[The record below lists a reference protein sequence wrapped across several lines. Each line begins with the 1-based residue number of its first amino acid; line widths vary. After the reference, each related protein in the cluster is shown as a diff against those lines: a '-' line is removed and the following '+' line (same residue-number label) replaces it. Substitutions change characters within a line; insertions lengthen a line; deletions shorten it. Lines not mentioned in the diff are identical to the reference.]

1 MRPEISIDQCQLYKC
16 RSKKRLAEILYLER
30 ADLDEIPAWAKY
42 RIGHLE
48 KDDGSTR
55 VIYSPCKKL
64 KTVQKRIKRLLERI
78 RKPSWVFSGTKG
90 KCHVD
95 NAMHHAG
102 NTYFVLSDIAR
113 FYESCTR
120 DAVYKFFLD
129 KMKTSPDVAGL
140 LADITTLE
148 TEGKTVIPTGSPSG
162 QLLAFFSY
170 KEMFDELEELASRHG
185 CRLSLYVDDL
195 TISSNTPIANPK
207 NLQKQLARIMAS
219 YGHSIKWSKTRY
231 VKPSEFKVVTG
242 VAIGPD
248 GEPHIPNNLGRE
260 IIGGLQDALGGDCL
274 SQASTLGRINAARQI
289 VEGSFPEVERV
300 LCDDRRCSPQDIHGQ
315 IP

>member
-1 MRPEISIDQCQLYKC
+1 MRPEITIDQCQLYKC
-16 RSKKRLAEILYLER
+16 RSKKRLAEILYIER
-30 ADLDEIPAWAKY
+30 ADFNDIPTWATY
-42 RIGHLE
+42 RISHLE
-48 KDDGSTR
+48 KGDGGTR
-55 VIYSPCKKL
+55 AIYSPCERL

-102 NTYFVLSDIAR
+102 NTYFVLSDIAE

-120 DAVYKFFLD
+120 DAVYKFFLNE
-129 KMKTSPDVAGL
+129 MKTSPDVAGL

-148 TEGKTVIPTGSPSG
+148 TNGKTIIPTGSPSG

-170 KEMFDELEELASRHG
+170 REMFDELEELAARHG

-207 NLQKQLARIMAS
+207 SLQKQLARIMAS

-248 GEPHIPNNLGRE
+248 GAPHIPNNLGRA

-300 LCDDRRCSPQDIHGQ
+300 LCGDHRHSP
-315 IP
+315 

>member
-1 MRPEISIDQCQLYKC
+1 MGGAGAPRLGRRCWVSYRIS
-16 RSKKRLAEILYLER
+16 YLEKGDGDTR
-30 ADLDEIPAWAKY
+30 A
-42 RIGHLE
+42 
-48 KDDGSTR
+48 
-55 VIYSPCKKL
+55 IYSPCKRL

-90 KCHVD
+90 RCHVD

-102 NTYFVLSDIAR
+102 NTYFVLSDIAE

-120 DAVYKFFLD
+120 DAVYKFFLNE
-129 KMKTSPDVAGL
+129 MKTSPDVAEL

-148 TEGKTVIPTGSPSG
+148 TNGKTIIPTGSPSG

-170 KEMFDELEELASRHG
+170 RRMFDELEELAARHG

-207 NLQKQLARIMAS
+207 SLQKQLARIMAS

-248 GEPHIPNNLGRE
+248 EAPHIPNNLGRE
-260 IIGGLQDALGGDCL
+260 IIEGLQDALDGDHL
-274 SQASTLGRINAARQI
+274 SQAPTLGRINAARQI

-300 LCDDRRCSPQDIHGQ
+300 LCGDYHL
-315 IP
+315 